1 MKKILNYIL
10 VSAAFFL
17 GISTAN
23 ARMLTSEE
31 VFNDYNTTFIEPM
44 NSHGAGLTVTN
55 DTTNKKYI
63 ISSGT
68 DELLTFNYNNEYIE
82 YDNRSAV
89 ITEDN
94 IEQQVGVMFCYDA
107 MVNTILRLSG
117 YDDKT
122 IKSEEF
128 PYLEDTF
135 EPYGYQVTYEHHDF
149 SGEDENGP
157 WSMSGE
163 YVKYFK
169 MSFDTD
175 KIDALM
181 NRYGIDKEEYY
192 EYKNQNNR
200 DDFYQWL
207 IENMNVKIEFDEVTT
222 NSVTLVFTMG
232 SYYSEDKVDVLC
244 DIYRSTSENGTYEK
258 ITSSPV
264 SCVNNSEYKDTGL
277 NPNTKYYY
285 KTKYADNNRYS
296 NVFGITTLP
305 LTTGTTGTTGA
316 NTNKN
321 GTVKNP
327 ETGVFTYTVASL
339 AVILGSVG
347 ALLYTRKKNAF
358 KKL

>member
-1 MKKILNYIL
+1 MKRIINYIL
-10 VSAAFFL
+10 ISAVFFL

-23 ARMLTSEE
+23 ARMLTTEE
-31 VFNDYNTTFIEPM
+31 VFNDYNSTFIEPM
-44 NSHGAGLTVTN
+44 NSHGAGFTVTN
-55 DTTNKKYI
+55 DTANKKYTI
-63 ISSGT
+63 YMQNEEVI
-68 DELLTFNYNNEYIE
+68 TFNYTNDYIE
-82 YDNRSAV
+82 YDNRNIE
-89 ITEDN
+89 ITEEN
-94 IEQQVGVMFCYDA
+94 MEQGLGVMFCYDA

-122 IKSEEF
+122 IKSDEF

-135 EPYGYQVTYEHHDF
+135 EPYGYQVTYEHHEF
-149 SGEDENGP
+149 SGEDDNGP
-157 WSMSGE
+157 WSMSGD

-192 EYKNQNNR
+192 QNQNNENK

-207 IENMNVKIEFDEVTT
+207 IENMNVSIEFEDIST
-222 NSVTLVFTMG
+222 NQVTLKFTMG
-232 SYYSEDKVDVLC
+232 SYYSEDKVEILC

-258 ITSSPV
+258 ITKEPV
-264 SCVNNSEYKDTGL
+264 SCVNGSKYTDTGL
-277 NPNTKYYY
+277 SPNTKYYY
-285 KTKYADNNRYS
+285 KTKFADNNRYS
-296 NVFGITTLP
+296 NVFGVTTLP
-305 LTTGTTGTTGA
+305 LTTGTTGTDA
-316 NTNKN
+316 NKN

-327 ETGVFTYTVASL
+327 ETGVVTYTVASL